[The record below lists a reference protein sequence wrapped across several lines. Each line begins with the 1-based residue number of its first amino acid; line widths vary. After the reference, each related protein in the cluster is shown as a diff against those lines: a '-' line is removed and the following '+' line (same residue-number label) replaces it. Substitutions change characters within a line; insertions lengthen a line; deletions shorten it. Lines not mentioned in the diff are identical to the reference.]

1 MPGRELEG
9 LKKARLSRGLS
20 QTKLGKIA
28 ECGQPVVSS
37 IETGRVV
44 AYPKFRRLCSQFL
57 GVPESELFPEVIA
70 K

>member
-1 MPGRELEG
+1 MPGRELEE

-20 QTKLGKIA
+20 QAKLGKIA

-37 IETGRVV
+37 IETGRVA

-57 GVPESELFPEVIA
+57 DKSEQELFGDDAV
-70 K
+70 